1 MELLLPAAQGGIRLI
16 RSLAVHT
23 LSFLAFFGSR
33 RGGSLSLRPSDGAS
47 PPPTATAS
55 TLGIP
60 GSTKHRSRKLREG
73 EGRTGKQWDPSG
85 RFHVGFI
92 REGEAEGNP
101 RLAARKP
108 NPREK
113 NGEAPDLLPL
123 PSQKTAFPRQK
134 SKVVLL

>member
-1 MELLLPAAQGGIRLI
+1 MLTHFTSSKTRFRLGPRNPPI
-16 RSLAVHT
+16 HQM
-23 LSFLAFFGSR
+23 SR
-33 RGGSLSLRPSDGAS
+33 
-47 PPPTATAS
+47 
-55 TLGIP
+55 
-60 GSTKHRSRKLREG
+60 
-73 EGRTGKQWDPSG
+73 WDPSG

-134 SKVVLL
+134 SKVVVL